1 MKITVR
7 INGVFDGRLINENF
21 EIQISNGAAL
31 KDLIEKAE
39 KHAKTA
45 IERIVTE
52 ERSNPVFLVNDQRI
66 ELPEGFS
73 KKLNDGDKVVILQAI
88 GGG

>member
-7 INGVFDGRLINENF
+7 INGIFDGRFVNENLD
-21 EIQISNGAAL
+21 IQISNGATL
-31 KDLIEKAE
+31 RDLIEKAE

-45 IERIVTE
+45 IERIVIE
-52 ERSNPVFLVNDQRI
+52 ECSNPVFLVNDQRI
-66 ELPEGFS
+66 ELPKGFS
-73 KKLNDGDKVVILQAI
+73 KKLNDGDTVVILQAI